1 MMLHG
6 KTAIVTG
13 GSRGIGEAI
22 TARFLEE
29 GASVFSLS
37 RSEGEKYGAFAETA
51 EKNGASFVWIK
62 TDISKKDDI
71 AAAVEKVLK
80 TASSVDIL
88 VNNAGITRDGLIFRM
103 KDEEWDDVIATNL
116 TSAFALCRGISR
128 TMIKQRRGSIINI
141 SSVVGIMGNAG
152 QSNYSASKAGLI
164 GLTKSLAKEVAAR
177 GVRVNAVAPGFIDTS
192 MTEKL
197 GEKAREAL
205 AEMIP
210 LKRTGKPE
218 EIAEAVLFLASE
230 KSSYITG
237 QVLAVDGGM
246 TM

>member
-1 MMLHG
+1 MLHG

-22 TARFLEE
+22 VTRFLEE
-29 GASVFSLS
+29 GAHVFVLS
-37 RSEGEKYGAFAETA
+37 RSEGAKYGVFAETA
-51 EKNGASFVWIK
+51 KQKGTSFTWIK
-62 TDISKKDDI
+62 TDISKRKDI
-71 AAAVEKVLK
+71 TEALETILK

-103 KDEEWDDVIATNL
+103 KDEDWDDVITTNL
-116 TSAFALCRGISR
+116 TSAFALCRGIAR
-128 TMIKQRRGSIINI
+128 TMIKQRSGSIINI

-177 GVRVNAVAPGFIDTS
+177 GIRVNAVAPGFIDTS

-205 AEMIP
+205 AEIIP
-210 LKRTGKPE
+210 AKRTGKPE
-218 EIAEAVLFLASE
+218 EIAETVLFLASD

>member
-1 MMLHG
+1 MILEG

-22 TARFLEE
+22 VTRFLEE
-29 GASVFSLS
+29 GACVYSLS
-37 RSEGEKYGAFAETA
+37 RSEGKKYSDFSEIAEEKGTYF
-51 EKNGASFVWIK
+51 KWIR
-62 TDISKKDDI
+62 TDISQKQSI
-71 AAAVEKVLK
+71 EKAINEVLDK
-80 TASSVDIL
+80 AQSVDIL

-103 KDEEWDDVIATNL
+103 KDEEWADVLTTNL
-116 TSAFALCRGISR
+116 TSAFIFCRGLAR
-128 TMIKQRRGSIINI
+128 TMIKQRTGSIINI
-141 SSVVGIMGNAG
+141 SSVVGLMGNAG
-152 QSNYSASKAGLI
+152 QTNYSASKAGLI

-197 GEKAREAL
+197 GEKARDAI

-210 LKRTGKPE
+210 LKRTGKPQ
-218 EIAEAVLFLASE
+218 EIAETVLFLASE

-237 QVLAVDGGM
+237 QILAVDGGM
-246 TM
+246 AM

>member
-1 MMLHG
+1 MILEG

-22 TARFLEE
+22 VTRFLEE
-29 GASVFSLS
+29 GACVYSLS
-37 RSEGEKYGAFAETA
+37 RSEGKKYSDFSEIA
-51 EKNGASFVWIK
+51 EKKGTYFKWIK
-62 TDISKKDDI
+62 TDISQKDSI
-71 AAAVEKVLK
+71 EKAIKEVLEK
-80 TASSVDIL
+80 AQSVDIL

-103 KDEEWDDVIATNL
+103 KDEEWADVLTTNL
-116 TSAFALCRGISR
+116 TSAFIFCRGLAR
-128 TMIKQRRGSIINI
+128 TMIKQRTGSIINI
-141 SSVVGIMGNAG
+141 SSVVGLMGNAG
-152 QSNYSASKAGLI
+152 QTNYSASKAGLI

-197 GEKAREAL
+197 GEKARDAL
-205 AEMIP
+205 ADMIP
-210 LKRTGKPE
+210 LKRTGKPQ

-237 QVLAVDGGM
+237 QILAVDGGM
-246 TM
+246 AM

>member
-1 MMLHG
+1 MILQG

-22 TARFLEE
+22 VDRFIEE
-29 GASVFSLS
+29 GANVFSLS
-37 RSEGEKYGAFAETA
+37 RSEGGRYGEFTKTAETKGAFF
-51 EKNGASFVWIK
+51 KWIK
-62 TDISKKDDI
+62 TDISDKNDI
-71 AAAVEKVLK
+71 EKAITEILK
-80 TASSVDIL
+80 TTESIDIL

-103 KDEEWDDVIATNL
+103 KDDEWDDVLTTNL
-116 TSAFALCRGISR
+116 TSAFLFCRGFSR
-128 TMIKQRRGSIINI
+128 TMIKQRNGSIINI
-141 SSVVGIMGNAG
+141 SSVVGLMGNAG
-152 QSNYSASKAGLI
+152 QTNYSASKAGLI

-210 LKRTGKPE
+210 AKRTGRPE

-230 KSSYITG
+230 RSTYITG
-237 QVLAVDGGM
+237 QILAVDGGM